1 MLCYCSMLGSV
12 TGAVVNADEFKLH
25 ENQDGSVDRT
35 RTDLYLHLVD
45 ASDNSVLEVDD
56 ALRRVDRNIEKLDA
70 LFKVTLT
77 KN

>member
-1 MLCYCSMLGSV
+1 VLGSV

-45 ASDNSVLEVDD
+45 ALDNSVLDVND
-56 ALRRVDRNIEKLDA
+56 ALSRVDRNIEKLDS
-70 LFKVTLT
+70 LFKVSELH
-77 KN
+77 NCEL